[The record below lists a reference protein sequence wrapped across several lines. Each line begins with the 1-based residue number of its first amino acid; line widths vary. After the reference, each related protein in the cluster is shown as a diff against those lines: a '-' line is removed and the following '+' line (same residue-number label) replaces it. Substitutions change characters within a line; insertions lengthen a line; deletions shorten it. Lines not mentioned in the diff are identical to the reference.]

1 MSPVSTRLAI
11 TIRAMVAATM
21 PALPRRRLLTPDHD
35 QHGAGLHLRAGG
47 RADLRDATRERREQL
62 VLHLH
67 RLERGEWRVGHN
79 VVALLHVHRLQET
92 GHRRPQLDSAGSR
105 SRGAAICAERP
116 FIDDGRANIVT
127 VDVEA
132 ERIVRYH
139 GDLVAFSGERRRGCR
154 ACGKLRRDAGVPVL
168 DEPRVVPAGYEILME
183 QRRAM
188 ECERR
193 WNTGYAHL
201 LEGPPHARD
210 RLDPV
215 AAVRDHFREK
225 RVVLGRNGH
234 PGIQS
239 RIHPHAGT
247 RRLAHERD
255 DSTRW
260 EKAGPRILRG
270 DAALDRGA

>member
-1 MSPVSTRLAI
+1 
-11 TIRAMVAATM
+11 
-21 PALPRRRLLTPDHD
+21 
-35 QHGAGLHLRAGG
+35 
-47 RADLRDATRERREQL
+47 
-62 VLHLH
+62 

-139 GDLVAFSGERRRGCR
+139 GDLVAFTRERDRPLAPAYGL
-154 ACGKLRRDAGVPVL
+154 ANTGGNLRRDAGVPVL

-188 ECERR
+188 EWERR

-201 LEGPPHARD
+201 LEGPPHAGD

-225 RVVLGRNGH
+225 RVVVGRNGH
-234 PGIQS
+234 PGIQ
-239 RIHPHAGT
+239 
-247 RRLAHERD
+247 
-255 DSTRW
+255 
-260 EKAGPRILRG
+260 
-270 DAALDRGA
+270 